1 MELQDVL
8 QMNSSRKEIIINE
21 ITYWKQHQMLPEH
34 YCDFL
39 LALYT
44 EGETQASIK
53 SHDKH
58 LIKNSLVIFLSLAA
72 LSLSVFV
79 IYFTEFNFVLQTM
92 ILTSFVVLL
101 LLFGIYYSKK
111 KYWYTFFYIGAAIQL
126 LLLSVFLNDKLFH
139 NGAVSLSI
147 MIIINCLIWI
157 LTGWKLKQ
165 YYFIFSGII
174 GIIVLVFYISV

>member
-1 MELQDVL
+1 
-8 QMNSSRKEIIINE
+8 MNSSRKEIIISE
-21 ITYWKQHQMLPEH
+21 ITYWKQHHMLPEH

-44 EGETQASIK
+44 EGEISANK
-53 SHDKH
+53 KGRDKNVW
-58 LIKNSLVIFLSLAA
+58 KNSLIIFLILTA
-72 LSLSVFV
+72 LGLSVFV

-101 LLFGIYYSKK
+101 LLFGIYYTKK
-111 KYWYTFFYIGAAIQL
+111 EYWYTFFYIGTAIQL

-139 NGAVSLSI
+139 NGAGTLCA
-147 MIIINCLIWI
+147 MIIVNCILWI
-157 LTGWKLKQ
+157 LTGWKLKL

-174 GIIVLVFYISV
+174 GIIVLVIYISV

>member
-1 MELQDVL
+1 
-8 QMNSSRKEIIINE
+8 MNSSRKEIIINE
-21 ITYWKQHQMLPEH
+21 ITYWKQHHMLPEH

-44 EGETQASIK
+44 EGETEASEK
-53 SHDKH
+53 SYDKH
-58 LIKNSLVIFLSLAA
+58 LVKNSLIIFLALAA
-72 LSLSVFV
+72 LGLSVFV

-111 KYWYTFFYIGAAIQL
+111 KYWYTFFYIGTAIEL

-139 NGAVSLSI
+139 NGAESLCI
-147 MIIINCLIWI
+147 MIIINCLLWI
-157 LTGWKLKQ
+157 LTGWKLKL
-165 YYFIFSGII
+165 YYFILSGII
-174 GIIVLVFYISV
+174 GIIVLIIYISV

>member
-1 MELQDVL
+1 
-8 QMNSSRKEIIINE
+8 MNSSRKEIIINE

-44 EGETQASIK
+44 EGETSSAKK
-53 SHDKH
+53 SRDKAFW
-58 LIKNSLVIFLSLAA
+58 KNSFIIFLILAT
-72 LSLSVFV
+72 LGLSVFV

-111 KYWYTFFYIGAAIQL
+111 KYWYTFFYIGASLHL
-126 LLLSVFLNDKLFH
+126 LFLSVLLNDKLFH
-139 NGAVSLSI
+139 NGALSLSI
-147 MIIINCLIWI
+147 IIIVNCLLWI
-157 LTGWKLKQ
+157 FTGWKLKL
-165 YYFIFSGII
+165 YYFIISGII
-174 GIIVLVFYISV
+174 GISVLLIYILV